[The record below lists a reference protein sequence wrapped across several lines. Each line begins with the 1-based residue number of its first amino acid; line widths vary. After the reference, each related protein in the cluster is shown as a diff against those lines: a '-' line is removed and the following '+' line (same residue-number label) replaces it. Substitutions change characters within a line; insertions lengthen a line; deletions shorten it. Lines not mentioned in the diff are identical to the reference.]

1 MCGIFGVTGDSSTTE
16 LLIRGLKR
24 MEYRGYDSSGICLVN
39 GKQLIRKRAVGALS
53 NLEPL
58 VENLPDSECGIAHTR
73 WATHGAPTQENAHPH
88 FSTDS
93 KIAVVHNGIIE
104 NEVELRKKNKIN

>member
-39 GKQLIRKRAVGALS
+39 G
-53 NLEPL
+53 
-58 VENLPDSECGIAHTR
+58 
-73 WATHGAPTQENAHPH
+73 
-88 FSTDS
+88 
-93 KIAVVHNGIIE
+93 
-104 NEVELRKKNKIN
+104 